1 MPPTPEAPAGP
12 VPPPP
17 ETGRPEATPW
27 KTPKTTSLFALLQ
40 MTRAM
45 SDTTAPAAPAPAVE
59 MDELEKYLQRPQLP
73 VTDGFN
79 VLGWWRAHKGIY
91 PNLVKMVREVLAC
104 PLSSAGVERLF
115 SGAGKLMGDEQRNM
129 IAPTMKATLFAATL
143 KD

>member
-1 MPPTPEAPAGP
+1 
-12 VPPPP
+12 
-17 ETGRPEATPW
+17 
-27 KTPKTTSLFALLQ
+27 
-40 MTRAM
+40 M

-59 MDELEKYLQRPQLP
+59 MDELEKYLQRLQLA

-115 SGAGKLMGDEQRNM
+115 SGAGKLMGDEQCRM
-129 IAPTMKATLFAATL
+129 VASTMKATLFAATL

>member
-1 MPPTPEAPAGP
+1 MDINH
-12 VPPPP
+12 
-17 ETGRPEATPW
+17 AT
-27 KTPKTTSLFALLQ
+27 KTSQ

-129 IAPTMKATLFAATL
+129 VAPTMKATLFAATL
-143 KD
+143 KDKVACLTTTVYY

>member
-1 MPPTPEAPAGP
+1 M
-12 VPPPP
+12 
-17 ETGRPEATPW
+17 
-27 KTPKTTSLFALLQ
+27 
-40 MTRAM
+40 
-45 SDTTAPAAPAPAVE
+45 
-59 MDELEKYLQRPQLP
+59 
-73 VTDGFN
+73 TDGFN

-129 IAPTMKATLFAATL
+129 VAATMKATLFAATL

>member
-1 MPPTPEAPAGP
+1 MPPKGVKRANNSGKGKT
-12 VPPPP
+12 
-17 ETGRPEATPW
+17 RPQLP
-27 KTPKTTSLFALLQ
+27 FY
-40 MTRAM
+40 
-45 SDTTAPAAPAPAVE
+45 TTAPAAPAPAVE
-59 MDELEKYLQRPQLP
+59 MDELEKYLQRPQLA

-129 IAPTMKATLFAATL
+129 VAATMKATLFAATL